1 MRIVRGLDFM
11 NVVKCERDV
20 KILIRSRKKWED
32 KEVNNEIEKG
42 RVEWRVM

>member
-20 KILIRSRKKWED
+20 KILIRSRKKWR
-32 KEVNNEIEKG
+32 IRRSIMRLR
-42 RVEWRVM
+42 RVELSGG